1 MTWTPVREAA
11 GAHAPPSRPT
21 DRPRVPRRRAVVATY
36 VLGSTALVLSLV
48 HGVVVGPADIGL
60 VELGAIL
67 VDGVAGDRAD
77 LALRA
82 SIVWELRLPRV
93 LTAAAVGAGLGIA
106 GVIMQ
111 AVTRNP
117 LADPF
122 LLGLSSGASL
132 GAVSVIVLGA
142 TLLLPVAAFLG
153 ALLALGA
160 TLLIARSA
168 GPLTPVRTVLA
179 GVAVS
184 AVFGALTSFVIF
196 WTATGDSYREILGW
210 LLGTLSAADW
220 NSVRI
225 AGIALLVV
233 GGALLATGRTLDA
246 FTFGD
251 RSAALLGVNVA
262 RTRLVLLIATALLTG
277 AMVAVS
283 GAIGFVGLV
292 LPHMVRLIVGPG
304 HTSLLPLV
312 AINSAAFLVLAD
324 TLARTVFE
332 PRELPVGVITALVGA
347 PVFAALLA
355 RRSSMGV
362 RS

>member
-1 MTWTPVREAA
+1 M
-11 GAHAPPSRPT
+11 
-21 DRPRVPRRRAVVATY
+21 
-36 VLGSTALVLSLV
+36 LSLV
-48 HGVVVGPADIGL
+48 LGVVIGPADIGL

-67 VDGVAGDRAD
+67 VDGVTGDRAD

-82 SIVWELRLPRV
+82 SIVWELRLPRA

-142 TLLLPVAAFLG
+142 SLLLPVAAFLG

-160 TLLIARSA
+160 TLMIARSA

-210 LLGTLSAADW
+210 LLGTLGAADW

-262 RTRLVLLIATALLTG
+262 RTRLMLLVATALLTG

-283 GAIGFVGLV
+283 GAIGFVGIV